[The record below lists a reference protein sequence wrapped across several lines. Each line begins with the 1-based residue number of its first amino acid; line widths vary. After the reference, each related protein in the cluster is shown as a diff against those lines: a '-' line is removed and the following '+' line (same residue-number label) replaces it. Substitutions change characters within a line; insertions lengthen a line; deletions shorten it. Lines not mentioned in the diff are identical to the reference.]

1 MINRSLD
8 QLNKDVET
16 LESKQISTNITVI
29 EESVWLDEIIKIK
42 DENKMKVTN
51 DKNSSELDMRSC
63 YAL

>member
-16 LESKQISTNITVI
+16 LESKQMT
-29 EESVWLDEIIKIK
+29 
-42 DENKMKVTN
+42 
-51 DKNSSELDMRSC
+51 NSSELDMRSC

>member
-51 DKNSSELDMRSC
+51 DK
-63 YAL
+63 